1 MKEKISALLDS
12 ELAPRDAAAAIDAL
26 EHDQGEL
33 KATWA
38 RYHLISAALKN
49 ELGPVVDQGLADRVA
64 QAIAAEPT
72 QLAPG
77 RAHAGARRWSG
88 RAVGTLAAAA
98 SLAALT
104 LVSVQLLAPSGEQA
118 VAPVAKIQPQ
128 ASTVLAADGTR
139 WETLPP
145 ELEST
150 LNAYLVEHGEFSTRS
165 GLNGLSSYARFVSY
179 DQADQ

>member
-1 MKEKISALLDS
+1 MNEEISALLDS
-12 ELAPRDAAAAIDAL
+12 ELDARDAATAIDAL
-26 EHDQGEL
+26 ERDRGEL

-77 RAHAGARRWSG
+77 RAHSRPRQWSG
-88 RAVGTLAAAA
+88 RAIGTLAAAA
-98 SLAALT
+98 SLAVVT
-104 LVSVQLLAPSGEQA
+104 LVSVQLLTPSGEQG
-118 VAPVAKIQPQ
+118 VAPVAQVTPETR
-128 ASTVLAADGTR
+128 TVLAADGTR

-145 ELEST
+145 EVEST
-150 LNAYLVEHGEFSTRS
+150 LNAYLVEHGEFSTGS